1 MSGKHYD
8 RMSKEA
14 LINELIE
21 AERQLHIVG
30 AEEAPDRVPV
40 TGGGAETKSNP
51 VGRFVPAGEP
61 IVPLA
66 EVERGHILR
75 AYEETAHNKLR
86 TAKLLRIGLNTLRR
100 KLASYGVD

>member
-21 AERQLHIVG
+21 AERQLHTAG
-30 AEEAPDRVPV
+30 AGPDRVPV
-40 TGGGAETKSNP
+40 TGGGAEIKSNP
-51 VGRFVPAGEP
+51 EGRFVPAGEP

-66 EVERGHILR
+66 EVERGHILMV
-75 AYEETAHNKLR
+75 YEETAHNKLR